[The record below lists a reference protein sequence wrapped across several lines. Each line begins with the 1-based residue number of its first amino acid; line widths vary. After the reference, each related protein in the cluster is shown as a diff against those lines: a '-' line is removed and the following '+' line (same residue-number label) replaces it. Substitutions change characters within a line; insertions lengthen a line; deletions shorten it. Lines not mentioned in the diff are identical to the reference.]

1 MLKNLFIFHRYKARI
16 KGANVIL
23 FLRMID
29 SLGLLM
35 EIQKN
40 LFFFI
45 PRTNS
50 FVYQRPCSILDPP
63 RCEKIENHS
72 SYFVMQDYL
81 P

>member
-40 LFFFI
+40 LFFLFLALIALFI
-45 PRTNS
+45 KGPVQS
-50 FVYQRPCSILDPP
+50 SILLGVK
-63 RCEKIENHS
+63 R
-72 SYFVMQDYL
+72 
-81 P
+81 